1 MHAHCHLHPWR
12 RLHAFEKQAHGD
24 MSSQTIVQLREQLA
38 NSESECQSLRHELD
52 LAQVKNSQLSSQIS
66 MMQDRVDE
74 QHTLMMHGVPSAT
87 PPPALLPVS
96 VLRNKD
102 TGRVRW
108 EPTVEETHGGR
119 TLSRTDKDRG
129 GASPEPVP
137 VGTAADQ
144 AFAMVLEKER
154 KQQGVLRS
162 QVAQLMQQV
171 LKLKDEQQK
180 LQQTAHQPFAP
191 TTIAPTSSSLMSSTK
206 QDVDHLIRSSTTST
220 AAAAAAAASA
230 SETVA
235 WPQAL

>member
-1 MHAHCHLHPWR
+1 M
-12 RLHAFEKQAHGD
+12 
-24 MSSQTIVQLREQLA
+24 
-38 NSESECQSLRHELD
+38 
-52 LAQVKNSQLSSQIS
+52 S

-96 VLRNKD
+96 VLRHKD

-108 EPTVEETHGGR
+108 EPAVEETHGGR
-119 TLSRTDKDRG
+119 TLSRTEKDRAA
-129 GASPEPVP
+129 ASPEPP
-137 VGTAADQ
+137 AGTAADQ

-180 LQQTAHQPFAP
+180 LQQTAYQPVPP
-191 TTIAPTSSSLMSSTK
+191 TASAAAVAAASTK

-220 AAAAAAAASA
+220 LSAAATVAVSA
-230 SETVA
+230 PATTA